1 MRALTRTDRWVT
13 LERVTDWQNCW
24 CTEVL
29 VPPSDGED
37 PVYCWKP
44 GVGIKCMEPA
54 RGRLPKWSCYCDD
67 HGGEER
73 ARLAVLSSWSV
84 AAPESVGDDEAV
96 MAAGAMG
103 LDSRCVYVVV
113 RPENGRWI
121 AALGVGS
128 YTQQVRRQD
137 ADPERA
143 RKASP
148 EHRRQ
153 RPGRRRRGGGNS
165 WATFEEAAA
174 AGVLAWGE
182 HVAARVAEITAARGG
197 TLAWGVPVEP
207 REMPEVVVCEQ
218 GESAWEAIQARPDNE
233 IGEDSQ

>member
-1 MRALTRTDRWVT
+1 MRALTRTDRWVN
-13 LERVTDWQNCW
+13 LERRMGRC
-24 CTEVL
+24 
-29 VPPSDGED
+29 GEILRL
-37 PVYCWKP
+37 
-44 GVGIKCMEPA
+44 GVGVPAPPATYCDEPA
-54 RGRLPKWSCYCDD
+54 VKIVCVQEALGRGTVHACYCDE

-73 ARLAVLSSWSV
+73 ARLSVLAAWEV
-84 AAPESVGDDEAV
+84 AAPDSVGDFGAV
-96 MAAGAMG
+96 TDAGAMA

-128 YTQQVRRQD
+128 YTQQVRRAD
-137 ADPERA
+137 ADPERT

-148 EHRRQ
+148 EHRRE

-182 HVAARVAEITAARGG
+182 HVSARVAEITAARGG

-233 IGEDSQ
+233 IEDEIL